1 MELITNMLWERA
13 DGGYRDFQSKLIPSL
28 PKESIIG
35 VRTPALRA
43 LAKELKGSELAAS
56 FLQEL
61 PHAYYDENQLHAIL
75 LSASKDYEECR
86 ELLERFLPYVDNW
99 ATCDILSPKVLRK
112 QPEATLE
119 AILRWL
125 GSTHSYTVRFGM
137 EMLMSYY
144 LDALFEPRFL
154 AWVAADRSEEY
165 YVRMMVA
172 WFFATALAKQYE
184 ATLPYL
190 EQGLLPEWTHKKTI
204 QKACESYRITA
215 EQKLYLR
222 SLRHVRGQECKSNRL
237 LCASV

>member
-13 DGGYRDFQSKLIPSL
+13 DGGYRDFQAKLIPSL

-119 AILRWL
+119 AIQRWL

-184 ATLPYL
+184 ATLPFL

-237 LCASV
+237 LCESV